1 MKNAVKTKTKL
12 SEREEDICV
21 DIFRNTM
28 RARHL
33 LHEMASRVAASS
45 DLHAAEMNVVDM
57 LGKFGSISMGDLS
70 RKTFISPSNTTST
83 VKKLEA
89 AGLVKRKRS
98 NESGREVAVALTP
111 KGRTLFRKCYPQILG
126 EAHAHMAARLTQEER
141 NKLSAILKK
150 LVA

>member
-1 MKNAVKTKTKL
+1 MKNAVKIKTKL
-12 SEREEDICV
+12 NEREEDTCV
-21 DIFRNTM
+21 DIFGNTM

-33 LHEMASRVAASS
+33 LHEMASGVAAESG
-45 DLHAAEMNVVDM
+45 LHAAELNVVDM

-89 AGLVKRKRS
+89 ADFVRRKRS
-98 NESGREVAVALTP
+98 QEFGREVTVNMTP
-111 KGRTLFRKCYPQILG
+111 KGKILFRKCYPRILG
-126 EAHAHMAARLTQEER
+126 AVHAHIAERLTREER
-141 NKLSAILKK
+141 SRLAAILKK

>member
-1 MKNAVKTKTKL
+1 MKNAVKIKTKL
-12 SEREEDICV
+12 NEREEDTCV
-21 DIFRNTM
+21 DIFGNIM

-33 LHEMASRVAASS
+33 LHEMASGVAAESG
-45 DLHAAEMNVVDM
+45 LHAAELNVVDM

-89 AGLVKRKRS
+89 ADFVRRKRS
-98 NESGREVAVALTP
+98 QEFGREVTVNMTP
-111 KGRTLFRKCYPQILG
+111 KGKILFRKCYPRILG
-126 EAHAHMAARLTQEER
+126 VVHAHIAERLTREER
-141 NKLSAILKK
+141 SRLAAILKK